1 MMTLLHLLPG
11 KPRRMVYLPALG
23 ELQIQIRR
31 QITWRSEY
39 YPEDEEEEEEEEE
52 GIFGDT

>member
-39 YPEDEEEEEEEEE
+39 YPEDEEEEEEEE
-52 GIFGDT
+52 